1 MLGLLVKLIHV
12 DDDNDDGIIFI
23 WSIFQS
29 DGGGAYSSFVNSFG
43 GKNLF

>member
-23 WSIFQS
+23 RTVLLLI
-29 DGGGAYSSFVNSFG
+29 V
-43 GKNLF
+43 

>member
-29 DGGGAYSSFVNSFG
+29 DGGGG
-43 GKNLF
+43 GVQFFC